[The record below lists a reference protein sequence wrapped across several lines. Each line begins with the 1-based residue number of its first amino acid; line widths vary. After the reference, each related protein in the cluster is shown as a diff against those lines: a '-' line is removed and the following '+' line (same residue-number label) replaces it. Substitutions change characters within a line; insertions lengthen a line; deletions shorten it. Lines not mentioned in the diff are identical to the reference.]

1 VGCGRGASDGP
12 GGLGARDAQ
21 AGGVWRAKPKSPL
34 TGAISVRPGEN
45 PQLTA
50 AGGCRV
56 RERGK

>member
-1 VGCGRGASDGP
+1 VTGL
-12 GGLGARDAQ
+12 GGLEPEMHK
-21 AGGVWRAKPKSPL
+21 GGSVWRAKPKSPR

-56 RERGK
+56 RERSN